1 MFNKALF
8 GSNQVSAVLSEFG
21 TSFKLPYYD
30 FNAVLDDF
38 AIEISA
44 PPGYNNIYLQTDSG
58 RQVSNDVYFLYT
70 RFNATKFG
78 NKRFANNFDD
88 IVEPT
93 DNVTVR
99 MNNGNRPDNKRTFTT
114 DDYNPYAPSKKK
126 NFPNTTRMKLVGVD
140 RK

>member
-1 MFNKALF
+1 MKPIKFFNNRFIAERTMFNKALF
-8 GSNQVSAVLSEFG
+8 GGTQVSAVLSEFG
-21 TSFKLPYYD
+21 TNFKLPYYD

-38 AIEISA
+38 SIEVSA

-58 RQVSNDVYFLYT
+58 RQVGNDVYFLYT
-70 RFNATKFG
+70 KFTVTKFG

-99 MNNGNRPDNKRTFTT
+99 TDMGNRPDDKRHFNNDT
-114 DDYNPYAPSKKK
+114 YNPYTNSK
-126 NFPNTTRMKLVGVD
+126 
-140 RK
+140 